1 MNEILK
7 LFLIL
12 FLFIIIFIAL
22 YFLILAYNEIL
33 YLKKIQDVQN
43 YLERIIMLRDS
54 AFRFMIYIV
63 LFTFTILI
71 GFTYAFIVYE
81 VIE

>member
-22 YFLILAYNEIL
+22 YLLILAYNEIL

-54 AFRFMIYIV
+54 AFRFTIYIV
-63 LFTFTILI
+63 LFTFVILI
-71 GFTYAFIVYE
+71 GFTYLFVVYE

>member
-22 YFLILAYNEIL
+22 YFLILAYNEIIFL
-33 YLKKIQDVQN
+33 RKIQDIQN

-54 AFRFMIYIV
+54 AFRFMIFIV

-71 GFTYAFIVYE
+71 GFTYVFLVYE